1 MHFNMSTY
9 FSVYDCKD
17 CQYRLFVGFVGELNS
32 ARIFC
37 SACHESF
44 TLSPEWGESYLKSA
58 LPHHL
63 YTRGKID
70 QVVFSKKGRVKK
82 NKRVEGW
89 VDTGVQV
96 PIDEDIRQS
105 GTDLYFVYQP
115 NWETVPCPACQAL
128 GPLQDFRDYCKQCP
142 QCGSQHL
149 EESEL

>member
-17 CQYRLFVGFVGELNS
+17 CRHRVWVGFVGDRNS
-32 ARIFC
+32 SRIFC

-44 TLSPEWGESYLKSA
+44 TLSPESGESYLKSA
-58 LPHHL
+58 LPHRL

-89 VDTGVQV
+89 VDTGIQV
-96 PIDEDIRQS
+96 PIDEELRQI
-105 GTDLYFVYQP
+105 GTELYLVYRP
-115 NWETVPCPACQAL
+115 IWDNVPCPACQAL

-142 QCGSQHL
+142 QCGSQDM